1 MPFDLDSLTVD
12 PSKRGDIYKESN
24 QSIKSYA
31 KNAQAQLSEVQQINR
46 DLREIESSEFMVDK
60 IADQQAASNMLNM
73 VDATQSTLSGVDATV
88 QTLEATFA
96 TQLGRLTELQDIF
109 SRPTDLSEKD
119 LKQAEKEF
127 KQLDQ
132 QALKT
137 KKTLDAVRNEA
148 GAIRNARA
156 QTLEQY
162 TARHAIS
169 KQARDNNE
177 AVARSMTLQNRQQSI
192 DEKLKSDGTILNLIN
207 SRQTL
212 TPGEVDQEQRD
223 SMELFE
229 FMYFTI
235 HQGQNMDTYGRQQA
249 REMQGVFS
257 SMAPEEQRALMLA
270 NTEYMRS
277 KYTGTPMELSQ
288 YKELLAEKG
297 ETTALETIAK
307 LSGDTGVQD
316 AIQVGKQQLFSR
328 LYKQASD
335 EALAALPVAERVN
348 GLSPQQQRQIATQ
361 VQAQVASTNSRDILP
376 EALGVVSAE
385 VSNNARVK
393 GQEIFSSV
401 SEAPEELL
409 SPLIFPPKIRDYF
422 MSDEAKEIMTVPN
435 MTTGVPLLETADKLV
450 KSMQRQGISGSEA
463 VTATAN
469 LIGQSAKAGYKT
481 RPDFGSG
488 QYSDTLQTLERLGF
502 GTNTGVF
509 VPPPSTRNLPASAA
523 GRTAY
528 DLSNPTDLQA
538 AIAYLQKFTKSREN
552 VKTQQ
557 QGAQAAT
564 NAVTRGAPVSQ
575 YGLPMYQPPR
585 N

>member
-1 MPFDLDSLTVD
+1 MAFDLDSLTVD

-137 KKTLDAVRNEA
+137 KKTLDAVRGEA
-148 GAIRNARA
+148 GAIRQARA

-177 AVARSMTLQNRQQSI
+177 AVARSMTMRNQLAAI
-192 DEKLKSDGTILNLIN
+192 DDKLKGDATILNLIN
-207 SRQTL
+207 TRQTL
-212 TPGEVDQEQRD
+212 SPGEVDQDTRD
-223 SMELFE
+223 SLELFE
-229 FMYFTI
+229 FMYFTV
-235 HQGQNMDTYGRQQA
+235 HQGQNMDTYGKQQA

-257 SMAPEEQRALMLA
+257 AMSPEEQRALMLA

-277 KYTGTPMELSQ
+277 KHTGTPMQLSH
-288 YKELLAEKG
+288 YKELLAERG

-307 LSGDTGVQD
+307 LSGDTGIQD
-316 AIQVGKQQLFSR
+316 AIKVGRDRLFESR
-328 LYKQASD
+328 LQEATA
-335 EALAALPVAERVN
+335 EALQAMPEAERVN
-348 GLSPQQQRQIATQ
+348 GLSPQQQRQIAAQ
-361 VQAQVASTNSRDILP
+361 VQQQLATTDAREILP
-376 EALGVVSAE
+376 EALKTVTAE

-401 SEAPEELL
+401 AEAPDELL
-409 SPLIFPPKIRDYF
+409 SPLSFPPQIRDYF
-422 MSDEAKEIMTVPN
+422 KSDEAKEIMTVPS

-450 KSMQRQGISGSEA
+450 KSMQRNGINSTEA
-463 VTATAN
+463 VTAVSN
-469 LIGQSAKAGYKT
+469 LIGQSAKASYKT

-502 GTNTGVF
+502 STNTGVF
-509 VPPPSTRNLPASAA
+509 VPPPSTRNIPASAS
-523 GRTAY
+523 GKTAY

-538 AIAYLQKFTKSREN
+538 AIAYLQKFTKTREDE
-552 VKTQQ
+552 KAQQ
-557 QGAQAAT
+557 RKSSQAIVTAL
-564 NAVTRGAPVSQ
+564 TRGAPV
-575 YGLPMYQPPR
+575 P
-585 N
+585 